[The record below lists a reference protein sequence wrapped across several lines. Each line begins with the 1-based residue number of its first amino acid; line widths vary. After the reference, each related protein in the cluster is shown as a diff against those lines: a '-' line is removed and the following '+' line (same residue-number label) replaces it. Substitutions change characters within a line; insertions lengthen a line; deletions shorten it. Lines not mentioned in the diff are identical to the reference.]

1 MKGLSLRQFAK
12 QAGISTV
19 TVSDLI
25 ERGVIERDVN
35 GLISYNQLDKVWQ
48 NKVIEKIKTCTLYV
62 GFNREDIDYVR
73 KNLIPDNGFEISSRE
88 DIYRC
93 YQDISEKKIGDYEKS
108 NKVNEKYK
116 REILTE
122 FHKRYLASKRLFIS
136 DMVADERINKL
147 PACDLNALA
156 EYGTDISKETIQS
169 VYGDGCQKVQSVLDD
184 INERIQE
191 KFDKLIDSLDIYW
204 ENDETPV
211 FTRKDLGLDTFN
223 EDEIIKS
230 RQRFKMTT
238 QDALKIGGEGY
249 KNIVSSFQNASVY
262 DFNKLSLYSTV
273 VVDENY
279 TEDNFR
285 AVKQW
290 ISNHFV
296 NKIIFLTSKEEFNTK
311 IYIPRWFLYDIV
323 DFQVIYHKSIKFM
336 PVNFDDAVSVKSSES
351 ETVSVGDSVSKT
363 DSGVDSSKKEAVE
376 PVPEPPET
384 EIIRQSDIEIVS
396 NDEINAK
403 ETIEK
408 LLNSVG

>member
-73 KNLIPDNGFEISSRE
+73 KNLIPENGFEVSSRE

-93 YQDISEKKIGDYEKS
+93 YQGISEKKISDYEKS

-122 FHKRYLASKRLFIS
+122 FHKRYLASKRLFVS

-156 EYGTDISKETIQS
+156 EYGADISIETIQS
-169 VYGDGCQKVQSVLDD
+169 VYGDDYQKVQNVLDD

-191 KFDKLIDSLDIYW
+191 KFNKLIDSLDIYW

-336 PVNFDDAVSVKSSES
+336 PENFDDAVSAKSSES
-351 ETVSVGDSVSKT
+351 ETVYAGDPVSKT
-363 DSGVDSSKKEAVE
+363 NSGVALSEEEAVE
-376 PVPEPPET
+376 PVPAQPEV
-384 EIIRQSDIEIVS
+384 EVIPASSVEVIS
-396 NDEINAK
+396 K
-403 ETIEK
+403 EEGARDSIK
-408 LLNSVG
+408 GLLGSL